1 MDATFATIIAM
12 LLQACEPTTPFP
24 EPVQI
29 PPAAS
34 DEAAPVEPDL
44 VAPTL
49 AKLTCALDTSE
60 QDGNFSV
67 VAKLVAPAVGASGN
81 YMFGF
86 ENSGQSSISIMRS
99 STFELGPNEELVLAQ
114 TMTDNKG
121 TLAANLLVDGEAL
134 VCKEL

>member
-24 EPVQI
+24 EPVKI
-29 PPAAS
+29 PPVAS
-34 DEAAPVEPDL
+34 EEAAPVEPNL
-44 VAPTL
+44 VAPTP
-49 AKLTCALDTSE
+49 AKLTCELDTSE
-60 QDGNFSV
+60 QDGNFDV
-67 VAKLVAPAVGASGN
+67 VAKLVAPAAGASGK

-99 STFELGPNEELVLAQ
+99 STIELGPNEVLVLAQ
-114 TMTDNKG
+114 TTMDTKG
-121 TLAANLLVDGEAL
+121 TYAANLLVDGQAL